1 MRFARDGGGTQS
13 AASRGHSQAIEP
25 NFRDKLWP
33 ASHLLLV
40 TQRTQCL
47 GRQTMASVQSMS
59 NQANQLQS
67 NRLQAASDT
76 RLAIR
81 RKYTIGEIQDVGYY
95 SLISLPRTGTCPP
108 PSPPIPQLPLSPL
121 ASRLSAR
128 ALVTAPGSIGHQTAG
143 VSRPKT
149 FPVFASPR
157 AAVLGFVL
165 SRLDAALASFA
176 RATCGF
182 GEALSIVDETN
193 KRFLRRATGG
203 VSTLGAGLDRGSFEM
218 LFAHHHHRHRHH
230 PRRL

>member
-1 MRFARDGGGTQS
+1 MPWQTDDGLSPVNVEPGKSVTVQQIAGGLRHAPRHKKKVHDRRDPR
-13 AASRGHSQAIEP
+13 RGIL
-25 NFRDKLWP
+25 F
-33 ASHLLLV
+33 SHFPP
-40 TQRTQCL
+40 TH
-47 GRQTMASVQSMS
+47 
-59 NQANQLQS
+59 
-67 NRLQAASDT
+67 
-76 RLAIR
+76 
-81 RKYTIGEIQDVGYY
+81 GY
-95 SLISLPRTGTCPP
+95 LPP
-108 PSPPIPQLPLSPL
+108 PPPQSPPIPQLPLSPL